1 VVSAAPLYIDWLP
14 NEIRYMRRQ
23 RRRAQSHRYNTS
35 EKGRARNARC
45 EATPRARA
53 RKRAYDTSA
62 AGRERARRYR
72 DHVNPMWSFDGGVG
86 HRNRRLT
93 PEEAAERSRRAA
105 RDIDHE
111 AMEFFLR
118 TRLTLFEQRS

>member
-1 VVSAAPLYIDWLP
+1 VSAAPLYIDWLV
-14 NEIRYMRRQ
+14 NEIRMRPQ

-35 EKGRARNARC
+35 EKGRARNARY
-45 EATPRARA
+45 EATPKARA

-72 DHVNPMWSFDGGVG
+72 DHVNLLWSFDGGVG

-93 PEEAAERSRRAA
+93 PEEAAERRA
-105 RDIDHE
+105 RPQREINHE
-111 AMEFFLR
+111 AMEFFRR
-118 TRLTLFEQRS
+118 TCLALFEQWS